1 TVVLAEDDPFA
12 QQAITTYLSRA
23 ADIELVGIA
32 SDGEAALTLVHDMN
46 PDVVI
51 ADIHMPKVSG
61 IELTAKLAA
70 ALPAIRVLIFTAL
83 GDDQVMREAL
93 TAGASGFLLKSDS
106 PGLIL
111 HGVRSAYRGD
121 ALVSP
126 RLVASLLAE
135 RRARSDPP
143 PDLTES
149 ERHLVGLVG
158 RGLSNA
164 EIAEAVCLAPSTVRT
179 YVSRLLGRFQLANR
193 TALAARAHDWGLV
206 DGTA

>member
-1 TVVLAEDDPFA
+1 MGPENSGDAIITVVLAEDYPFA

-23 ADIELVGIA
+23 ADIELVGAA

-93 TAGASGFLLKSDS
+93 TAGASGLSWTS
-106 PGLIL
+106 
-111 HGVRSAYRGD
+111 
-121 ALVSP
+121 
-126 RLVASLLAE
+126 
-135 RRARSDPP
+135 RAGSGFGCR
-143 PDLTES
+143 
-149 ERHLVGLVG
+149 
-158 RGLSNA
+158 
-164 EIAEAVCLAPSTVRT
+164 
-179 YVSRLLGRFQLANR
+179 
-193 TALAARAHDWGLV
+193 
-206 DGTA
+206 